1 MVDWT
6 HQGSLGSG
14 RLRWTEIKSEAY
26 WLNALLTQPSSTLFF
41 ISSVIFVG
49 KTTGLPNSPGASG
62 ELSTG
67 ATKTPFPINKKKRN
81 YLICEI
87 FFVIKLL
94 LFILIIC
101 SIFNY

>member
-67 ATKTPFPINKKKRN
+67 ATKTPFPINKKKTKLFN
-81 YLICEI
+81 LWD
-87 FFVIKLL
+87 FFL
-94 LFILIIC
+94 
-101 SIFNY
+101 